1 MPDFNQ
7 TFYLTTDLSNIA
19 IGAILEQEIEGYLHP
34 IAYAS
39 RKLSKSEQDYSTTWK
54 EALACV
60 YEVNYF
66 KYYLMGRKFVLITDH
81 KPLQYLMTMKKD

>member
-7 TFYLTTDLSNIA
+7 TFYLTTDASNIA
-19 IGAILEQEIEGYLHP
+19 IGAILEQEIEGHLHP

-60 YEVNYF
+60 YGVNYF
-66 KYYLMGRKFVLITDH
+66 KYYRMGRNLS
-81 KPLQYLMTMKKD
+81 